1 MQKRIFAI
9 LIAAVFCVPTL
20 WGQDGFKAVE
30 NQVVEHTLKNGLKFL
45 ILPRHEAPVVSF
57 HTYVNVGS
65 VNERPGITG
74 LAHIFEHLAFK
85 GTSDIGTKD
94 YKKEKVALAAL
105 DKAWSSWRHEQLK
118 GNQADSAKL
127 GTLHAAFEKAQ
138 DAASALVENGEFDKA
153 IEEQGGVGL
162 NATTGADATQYFLSL
177 PSNKIELWFSLESE
191 RFLDPVIRDFYKEKD
206 VVMEERR
213 MRTESSPI
221 GKLVE
226 KFLAVAYTS
235 HPYKEPVIGHM
246 SDLQGIT
253 REEAKEFFKT
263 YYVPSNMTIGIVGDV
278 DPKQVIRLAEM
289 YFGRIPSGPTPP
301 GVRAVEPK
309 QESER
314 SVVLHEQS
322 QPILL
327 IGYKKGSV
335 HDPDNAVYDAIS
347 DILSSGRTSRLYK
360 SLVRDKKLAIQAAGF
375 SGFPGEKY
383 PNLFAFFAV
392 PAQGKT
398 NEECLKAIDEEID
411 KLKTEPVSEE
421 DLKAVKTRARANL
434 IRSLANNAGMA
445 SELAYYQAITGDW
458 RNLFKQLDEIDAVTA
473 ADIQRVAKAIFVN
486 TNRTI
491 GTIEPVK

>member
-1 MQKRIFAI
+1 MQKRIFVF
-9 LIAAVFCVPTL
+9 LIAAGFCSSAL

-30 NQVVEHTLKNGLKFL
+30 SQVVEHTLKNGLKFL

-57 HTYVNVGS
+57 HTYVNVGA

-94 YKKEKVALAAL
+94 YKKEKVVLAAL
-105 DKAWSSWRHEQLK
+105 DKAWSAWREEQVK
-118 GNQADSAKL
+118 GNRADSIKL
-127 GTLHAAFEKAQ
+127 NTLHAAFEKAQ

-177 PSNKIELWFSLESE
+177 PSNKVELWFSLESE
-191 RFLDPVIRDFYKEKD
+191 RFLVPVIRDFYKEKD

-226 KFLAVAYTS
+226 EFLAVAYKS

-246 SDLQGIT
+246 SDLRGIT
-253 REEAKEFFKT
+253 RQEAMDFFKT

-278 DPKQVIRLAEM
+278 DPKQIIRLAEM
-289 YFGRIPSGPTPP
+289 YFGRIPSGPKPP
-301 GVRAVEPK
+301 GVRTVEPEQK
-309 QESER
+309 SER
-314 SVVLHEQS
+314 KVVLHEQS

-335 HDPDNAVYDAIS
+335 NDPDNAVYDAIS

-360 SLVRDKKLAIQAAGF
+360 SLVRDKKLAIYAAGF
-375 SGFPGEKY
+375 SGFPGDKY
-383 PNLFAFFAV
+383 PNLFAFYAV
-392 PAQGKT
+392 AAQGKT
-398 NEECLKAIDEEID
+398 NEECLNAIDEEID
-411 KLKTEPVSEE
+411 KLKKEPVSAE

-434 IRSLANNAGMA
+434 IRSLADNAGMA
-445 SELAYYQAITGDW
+445 GQLTYYQAITGDW

-473 ADIQRVAKAIFVN
+473 ADIQRVANAVFVN

-491 GTIEPVK
+491 GMIEPVK